1 MLVLRAYLLSVV
13 HLEDRGG
20 VPYHPI
26 AFGLHAV
33 IVHFFRVKNII
44 NNYYTD
50 DSSLV

>member
-13 HLEDRGG
+13 HLEDRG

-26 AFGLHAV
+26 AFDFTPSLY
-33 IVHFFRVKNII
+33 IFSRVKNII

>member
-26 AFGLHAV
+26 AFELHAV
-33 IVHFFRVKNII
+33 ILHFFSREK
-44 NNYYTD
+44 YYKQ
-50 DSSLV
+50 LLH